1 MQVEGGHWWKGGEQ
15 RWQRRDRR
23 ECGLP
28 GIGPSGEGGGE
39 GVWRQDLLEAVLKD
53 LKGEMC
59 KVYSRITC

>member
-23 ECGLP
+23 EGGLP

-53 LKGEMC
+53 LKGEM
-59 KVYSRITC
+59 